1 MIRNIAIL
9 FAAVYL
15 LATTQFIELLKLPI
29 LIEHYAAYQGDLLD
43 FVVHH
48 YGGHEKDAD
57 WDTDMKLPFMKG
69 SPVMMTLANVPD
81 NISIEL
87 PDVSVLPFERK
98 TPYYQLGHYDNY
110 LSSIFQ
116 PPRFC

>member
-9 FAAVYL
+9 FSAMYL
-15 LATTQFIELLKLPI
+15 LATTHLIELLKLPI
-29 LIEHYAAYQGDLLD
+29 LIEHYAEYQGDLLD

-57 WDTDMKLPFMKG
+57 WDTDMKLPFMK
-69 SPVMMTLANVPD
+69 STPVMMVLANVPD
-81 NISIEL
+81 NITVEL
-87 PDVSVLPFERK
+87 PNVSILPAERD
-98 TPYYQLGHYDNY
+98 TCYYQLGHCFNY
-110 LSSIFQ
+110 LSPIFQ